1 VNPVMVN
8 RDEEHLK
15 LLAIFHYVLG
25 GMMAFFA
32 CFGLIYVV
40 MGLVFSM
47 MPAST
52 WNQGQGGPPPAWF
65 GLLFVFIGGIILLL
79 GCTVGGLIAYAGR
92 CIARRRHH
100 TFCLVMAAIACLWVP
115 IGTVLGVLAIIVL
128 VRPSVKP
135 LFGLIPPAA

>member
-1 VNPVMVN
+1 MVN

-25 GMMAFFA
+25 GMMALFA
-32 CFGLIYVV
+32 CFGLIYVI

-47 MPAST
+47 MPASA
-52 WNQGQGGPPPAWF
+52 WNQGQGGPPPALF
-65 GLLFVFIGGIILLL
+65 GLIFVFVGGGIFAL

-92 CIARRRHH
+92 CINRRRHH

-115 IGTVLGVLAIIVL
+115 IGTVLGVLTIIVL
-128 VRPSVKP
+128 SRPSVKP
-135 LFGLIPPAA
+135 LFGARPPVA